1 MLRSVLLPAICAFA
15 SASVSTEAVR
25 DDAFIAAGAKSMHLD
40 SKKAPSPDGDAP
52 DLLGTFSQTHTDE
65 RVAIDEAS
73 PTQTRFEELLADR
86 VTGQKHA
93 IDAKLLETV
102 RALLRKHPGARVEIV
117 SGYRSEKLNETLR
130 KKGHHVATHSQHC
143 LGHAL
148 DFRIVPVT
156 FPASG
161 APAEAERA
169 LSPLQ
174 IERELRDDL
183 GWDGGVGVYLSD
195 SDWFTHMDVGPNRRW
210 NGL

>member
-1 MLRSVLLPAICAFA
+1 
-15 SASVSTEAVR
+15 
-25 DDAFIAAGAKSMHLD
+25 MHVD
-40 SKKAPSPDGDAP
+40 SKKAAVPVEEAP

-65 RVAIDEAS
+65 RVAIDDVS
-73 PTQTRFEELLADR
+73 PTQARFEELLADR
-86 VTGQKHA
+86 VTGQKHV
-93 IDAKLLETV
+93 IDPKLLETV

-130 KKGHHVATHSQHC
+130 KKGHHVATHSQHS

-148 DFRIVPVT
+148 DFRIVLP
-156 FPASG
+156 G
-161 APAEAERA
+161 AERA

-183 GWDGGVGVYLSD
+183 AWDGGVGVYLSD

>member
-1 MLRSVLLPAICAFA
+1 MVRSILLSAICAFA
-15 SASVSTEAVR
+15 SASVSTQ
-25 DDAFIAAGAKSMHLD
+25 AGPDTFPARSMHLD
-40 SKKAPSPDGDAP
+40 SKKAALPEDEAP

-65 RVAIDEAS
+65 RVAIDDAS
-73 PTQTRFEELLADR
+73 PTQARFEELLADR
-86 VTGQKHA
+86 VTGQKHV
-93 IDAKLLETV
+93 IDGKLLETV
-102 RALLRKHPGARVEIV
+102 RALLRKHPGSRVEIV

-130 KKGHHVATHSQHC
+130 KKGHHVATHSQHS

-148 DFRIVPVT
+148 DFRIVLPD
-156 FPASG
+156 
-161 APAEAERA
+161 AERA

-183 GWDGGVGVYLSD
+183 GWDGGVGVYLSE

>member
-1 MLRSVLLPAICAFA
+1 LVPTICAFA
-15 SASVSTEAVR
+15 SVSVTTQASR
-25 DDAFIAAGAKSMHLD
+25 DAFPATSMHLD
-40 SKKAPSPDGDAP
+40 SKKSSLPADEAP
-52 DLLGTFSQTHTDE
+52 DLLGTFAQTHTDE
-65 RVAIDEAS
+65 RVAIDPAS
-73 PTQTRFEELLADR
+73 PTEERFAELLADR

-93 IDAKLLETV
+93 IDPRLLETV

-130 KKGHHVATHSQHC
+130 KKGHHVATHSQHT

-148 DFRIVPVT
+148 DFRLVLPDD
-156 FPASG
+156 S
-161 APAEAERA
+161 RA
-169 LSPLQ
+169 LSPLE
-174 IERELRDDL
+174 IERELREDL

>member
-1 MLRSVLLPAICAFA
+1 MLRSILAPAICAFA
-15 SASVSTEAVR
+15 SASVTTQ
-25 DDAFIAAGAKSMHLD
+25 AAHDEFPARSMHLD
-40 SKKAPSPDGDAP
+40 SKKAAVIDEEAP
-52 DLLGTFSQTHTDE
+52 DLLGTFAQTHTDE
-65 RVAIDEAS
+65 RVAIDDAS
-73 PTQTRFEELLADR
+73 PTQARFEELLADR
-86 VTGQKHA
+86 VTGQKHV
-93 IDAKLLETV
+93 IDPKILETV
-102 RALLRKHPGARVEIV
+102 RALLRKHPGSRVEVV

-130 KKGHHVATHSQHC
+130 KKGHHVATHSQHS

-148 DFRIVPVT
+148 DFRIVLPDET
-156 FPASG
+156 
-161 APAEAERA
+161 RA

>member
-1 MLRSVLLPAICAFA
+1 LAPGFIWAICAFA
-15 SASVSTEAVR
+15 SASVTTQ
-25 DDAFIAAGAKSMHLD
+25 AARETMPATSMHLD
-40 SKKAPSPDGDAP
+40 SKKTVVSEEEEP
-52 DLLGTFSQTHTDE
+52 DLLGTFAQTHTDE
-65 RVAIDEAS
+65 RVAIDEVS
-73 PTQTRFEELLADR
+73 PTQARFEELLADR

-102 RALLRKHPGARVEIV
+102 RALLRKHPGSRVEIV

-130 KKGHHVATHSQHC
+130 KKGHHVATHSQHS

-148 DFRIVPVT
+148 DFRIVPPDT
-156 FPASG
+156 
-161 APAEAERA
+161 ERA
-169 LSPLQ
+169 LSPLV

-183 GWDGGVGVYLSD
+183 AWDGGVGVYLSD

>member
-1 MLRSVLLPAICAFA
+1 MLRSVLVPAICAFA
-15 SASVSTEAVR
+15 SVGVTTQAAR
-25 DDAFIAAGAKSMHLD
+25 DAMPATSMHLD
-40 SKKAPSPDGDAP
+40 SKKSGAPAEDAP
-52 DLLGTFSQTHTDE
+52 DLLGTFAQTHTDE

-73 PTQTRFEELLADR
+73 PPQSRFEELLADR

-93 IDAKLLETV
+93 IDARLLDTV
-102 RALLRKHPGARVEIV
+102 RALLRKHPGSRVEIV

-130 KKGHHVATHSQHC
+130 KKGHHVATHSQHS

-148 DFRIVPVT
+148 DFRIVLPEE
-156 FPASG
+156 S
-161 APAEAERA
+161 RA

-183 GWDGGVGVYLSD
+183 DWDGGVGVYLTD

>member
-1 MLRSVLLPAICAFA
+1 MLRSILLPAICAFA
-15 SASVSTEAVR
+15 STSISTRAAH
-25 DDAFIAAGAKSMHLD
+25 DAFPARSMHLD
-40 SKKAPSPDGDAP
+40 SKKIAASEGDAP

-65 RVAIDEAS
+65 RVPIDESS
-73 PTQTRFEELLADR
+73 PTQARFEELLADR

-93 IDAKLLETV
+93 IDPKLLETV
-102 RALLRKHPGARVEIV
+102 RALLRRHPGSRVEIV

-130 KKGHHVATHSQHC
+130 KKGHHVATHSQHS

-148 DFRIVPVT
+148 DFRIVP
-156 FPASG
+156 
-161 APAEAERA
+161 AETERA
-169 LSPLQ
+169 LSPLV